1 MAILDDLI
9 SSGLS
14 LAQAQQVV
22 LEDSTSNNVDGL
34 VTAGFT
40 YTQALA
46 MNDYDNNGKTAAQ
59 LNNMTVQGIWFGP
72 AQTAIKAAL
81 DVTP

>member
-1 MAILDDLI
+1 MAVIDDLI

-14 LAQAQQVV
+14 LAQAQQVIV
-22 LEDSTSNNVDGL
+22 EDSTGSNIDGL

-46 MNDYDNNGKTAAQ
+46 MTDYDNNGKTAAQ
-59 LNNMTVQGIWFGP
+59 LNNMVVQGIWAGP
-72 AQTAIKAAL
+72 QLTAIDAAL

>member
-1 MAILDDLI
+1 MAILDDLV

-22 LEDSTSNNVDGL
+22 LEDSTGDNTAGL
-34 VTAGFT
+34 VAAGFST
-40 YTQALA
+40 TQAQALHG
-46 MNDYDNNGKTAAQ
+46 YDISKTAANLDNIVQ
-59 LNNMTVQGIWFGP
+59 QGIWFGP
-72 AQTAIKAAL
+72 QLTAVDAAL